1 MPLKVKNIDAG
12 FQDAQ
17 GRFHPIRAAA
27 DYDPSAV
34 GEKAKWKSASIR
46 KIQQAAKRAAQ
57 IAAASRAA
65 SRAKETPKA
74 KSKAKTKA
82 KAKSTARKRN
92 PIPTGRYIDAKIM
105 RTRKGD
111 LKVIIPVK

>member
-1 MPLKVKNIDAG
+1 MPLKVKNIAAG
-12 FQDAQ
+12 FHDAQ

-27 DYDPSAV
+27 DYVPGLV
-34 GEKAKWKSASIR
+34 GETAKWKKASV
-46 KIQQAAKRAAQ
+46 KKFQQAAKKAAQ
-57 IAAASRAA
+57 IAAAAKAA
-65 SRAKETPKA
+65 AKAKA
-74 KSKAKTKA
+74 KSKVKAKAKTKA
-82 KAKSTARKRN
+82 KAKATARKRN

>member
-12 FQDAQ
+12 FQDAY
-17 GRFHPIRAAA
+17 GRFHPIRASA
-27 DYDPSAV
+27 DYVPSLV
-34 GEKAKWKSASIR
+34 GETAKWKKASVR
-46 KIQQAAKRAAQ
+46 KMQLAAKKAAQ
-57 IAAASRAA
+57 IAAAAKAA
-65 SRAKETPKA
+65 AKA
-74 KSKAKTKA
+74 KVKSKVKA
-82 KAKSTARKRN
+82 KAKAKAKATARKHN

>member
-12 FQDAQ
+12 FQDAY

-27 DYDPSAV
+27 DYVPSLV
-34 GEKAKWKSASIR
+34 GETAKWKKASAR
-46 KIQQAAKRAAQ
+46 KMQLAAKKAAQ
-57 IAAASRAA
+57 IAAAAKAA
-65 SRAKETPKA
+65 AKA
-74 KSKAKTKA
+74 KVKAKTKA
-82 KAKSTARKRN
+82 KAKTTARKHN

>member
-1 MPLKVKNIDAG
+1 MPLKIKNIAAG
-12 FQDAQ
+12 FHDAQ

-34 GEKAKWKSASIR
+34 GEKVKWKSASVR

-65 SRAKETPKA
+65 AKAKA
-74 KSKAKTKA
+74 KSKVKAKTKA

>member
-27 DYDPSAV
+27 DYVPSLV
-34 GEKAKWKSASIR
+34 GETAKWKKASAR
-46 KIQQAAKRAAQ
+46 KMQLAAKKAAQ
-57 IAAASRAA
+57 IAAAAREAA
-65 SRAKETPKA
+65 KA
-74 KSKAKTKA
+74 KVKSKVKAKTKA